1 MASRAPSASVRDI
14 ENQTRRI
21 LRPVNLFKLT
31 RTAANALTDLR
42 QVLSDA
48 RIYTQDYELSE
59 TREEQ
64 MENATKAKQYLESA
78 RRDILTAS
86 EYNIFNAVDVAQMTA
101 QIDQIISDLK

>member
-1 MASRAPSASVRDI
+1 MESRAPSASVRDI

-21 LRPVNLFKLT
+21 LRSVNIFKLN
-31 RTAANALTDLR
+31 RTASNALTDLR

-64 MENATKAKQYLESA
+64 IENATRAREYLESA

-86 EYNIFNAVDVAQMTA
+86 EFNIFNAVDVAQMTA